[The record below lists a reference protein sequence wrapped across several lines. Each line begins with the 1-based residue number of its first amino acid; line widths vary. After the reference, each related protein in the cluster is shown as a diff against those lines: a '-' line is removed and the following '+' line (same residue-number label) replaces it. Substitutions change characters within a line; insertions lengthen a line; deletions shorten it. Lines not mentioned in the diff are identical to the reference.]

1 MSETLKSLLVTKIV
15 FTSVIFNNSI
25 CPSNKTKQIKWLTL
39 FKKITV
45 VCSEN
50 HTKTHTYKI
59 ASGC

>member
-1 MSETLKSLLVTKIV
+1 VLL
-15 FTSVIFNNSI
+15 FNSSI
-25 CPSNKTKQIKWLTL
+25 CTSNKTKQIKWLTL
-39 FKKITV
+39 FKEITV